1 MDINFVRLG
10 LTDYKKAL
18 EIQEKLL
25 VLRQK
30 DMIEDVLL
38 LVEHPP
44 VITVGR
50 SGSYSNIM
58 LSQDHLKSMGVSVYE
73 VNRGGDVTYHGP
85 GQIVGYMI
93 MDLNKQGRDIHGFV
107 GKIGEVFIRLLK
119 EEYNISAN
127 MSRAKYTGV
136 WIADEKIT
144 AIGIAVK
151 KWVTMHGFAF
161 NVNTDLENFKWIYPC
176 GIKDR
181 GVTSLKQVTGVTQN
195 FEKLNDCVLNYFCK
209 VFDLEPEEKNIDSL
223 LFQNV

>member
-1 MDINFVRLG
+1 MDINVVRLG

-30 DMIEDVLL
+30 NIIGDVFL

-44 VITVGR
+44 VITIGK
-50 SGSYSNIM
+50 SGSFSNIM
-58 LSQDHLKSMGVSVYE
+58 ISQKQLESIGVRVFE

-93 MDLNKQGRDIHGFV
+93 MDLNNQDRDLHRFV

-119 EEYNISAN
+119 DEYNITSS

-136 WIADEKIT
+136 WIEEEKIT
-144 AIGIAVK
+144 AIGIALK
-151 KWVTMHGFAF
+151 RWVTMHGFAF
-161 NVNTDLENFKWIYPC
+161 NVNTDMENFKWICPC
-176 GIKDR
+176 GLRDR
-181 GVTSLKQVTGVTQN
+181 GVTSLKQITGITQN
-195 FEKLNDCVLNYFCK
+195 FERLNDLVLDYFCR
-209 VFDLEPEEKNIDSL
+209 VFNLEPVDKDLETLI
-223 LFQNV
+223 V